1 MALSTLNSGAEYAKE
16 KVAADLQG
24 KTFDF
29 AGAVFRLSLLTGLA
43 FGILILGAVMWDVL
57 GDGTGF
63 LFDRGWDFITGN
75 AKSRSDEYGI
85 FEGLRGT
92 FWIGVFVVV
101 FSFPIG
107 IGAAIYLEEYAP
119 DNRVT
124 RFIELNIRN
133 LAGVP
138 SVVYG
143 VLGLAIFVRALDGF
157 YPSSLDKHLGSTTA
171 AAGATLAILVLPIVI
186 ITSAEAIRA
195 VPQALREGGFGVGAT
210 KWEVIRHHVLPYAA
224 PGIFTGTLLSL
235 ARALGEAAPLILVGG
250 VLGSLGPKSSLFE
263 LEQLGERFTAM
274 PLMITQLA
282 KKPAF
287 VGDWN
292 SATAAA
298 ILVLLVVVIFANL
311 VAILLRNHFEKKRSN

>member
-1 MALSTLNSGAEYAKE
+1 
-16 KVAADLQG
+16 
-24 KTFDF
+24 
-29 AGAVFRLSLLTGLA
+29 
-43 FGILILGAVMWDVL
+43 MWDVL

-124 RFIELNIRN
+124 GFIELNIRN

>member
-1 MALSTLNSGAEYAKE
+1 MKLTTLNNGAEYARNRT
-16 KVAADLQG
+16 AQDLHG
-24 KTFDF
+24 SKFDYS
-29 AGAVFRLSLLTGLA
+29 GIIFRISLLIGLGL
-43 FGILILGAVMWDVL
+43 GILILGAVLWDVI
-57 GDGTGF
+57 GDGTGY
-63 LFDRGWDFITGN
+63 LFNRGWDFITGN
-75 AKSRSDEYGI
+75 ASSRASSYGI

-92 FWIGVFVVV
+92 FWIGVFVIV
-101 FSFPIG
+101 FSFPLG
-107 IGAAIYLEEYAP
+107 IGAAIYLEEYAR
-119 DNRVT
+119 DTRLT

-157 YPSSLDKHLGSTTA
+157 YPNSIEKHLGSTTA
-171 AAGATLAILVLPIVI
+171 AAGSTLAILVLPIVI
-186 ITSAEAIRA
+186 ITAAEAIRA
-195 VPQALREGGFGVGAT
+195 VPQSLREGGFGVGAT
-210 KWEVIRHHVLPYAA
+210 KWEVISHHVLPYAA

-263 LEQLGERFTAM
+263 IEQLGERFTAM

-287 VGDWN
+287 IGDWN
-292 SATAAA
+292 SATAGA

-311 VAILLRNHFEKKRSN
+311 VAILLRNHYEKKRS